1 MLHTFFFSFL
11 SWLYNQFRKFATM
24 ASYLFFFFFFF
35 PRLKKK
41 EKEKSLISFQG
52 ISKSC
57 RNHSPLMLILRA
69 KVFKTQSHCSIYH
82 LHKLLKLYILKRLKR
97 LKDFNLRKQIWPFYN
112 CDQYN
117 YYIIKDFPYAF
128 SYMINM
134 IIIDE
139 NHSSP

>member
-1 MLHTFFFSFL
+1 MLHTFFFFL
-11 SWLYNQFRKFATM
+11 FKLAIQLVQKICHYG
-24 ASYLFFFFFFF
+24 LLPVFFFFF

-41 EKEKSLISFQG
+41 EKEKILISFQG

-97 LKDFNLRKQIWPFYN
+97 LKDFNLRKQIWPFI
-112 CDQYN
+112 CL
-117 YYIIKDFPYAF
+117 IKDFPYAF